1 MPYLNLDDGFSEHRK
16 VDALGHGAFRLHVSG
31 LCYCAREL
39 TDGFVLKGRVDRLMP
54 DYKRAYLTEL
64 IDALMWLPARGGYE
78 IHDYLEWNKPRAWWE
93 EKREK
98 DAKRLADWRAKN
110 AMQNEGGAAS

>member
-16 VDALGHGAFRLHVSG
+16 VDALSDAAFRLHTSG

-39 TDGFVLKGRVDRLMP
+39 TDGVVPEHRVARLVP
-54 DYKRAYLTEL
+54 RYKPTALAEL
-64 IDALMWLPARGGYE
+64 VDAAMWLPVPDGYA
-78 IHDYLEWNKPRAWWE
+78 IHDYLEWNKSRAWWI

-110 AMQNEGGAAS
+110 GVPNGGEDE